1 VQSIGPGRNPDANHA
16 SAPDPAAAWIVETD
30 IPGGGSSPDPDAPPR
45 SIQDQSS
52 AESFAARL
60 SAAGFP
66 SEAQR
71 VQRPKTADVPAG
83 LLGYRVRL
91 RTTFSTEAA
100 ASAEVARLSA
110 AGFSGRAWY
119 SGWDGDSTARGP
131 WTVNIVTVNPKRFRG
146 TLRGTYGPSLEDR
159 ETPTQLAALVR
170 ATVALNGGFFVFD
183 PEAGAEGDPA
193 GAGVYRGRLE
203 FEPVGDRPVLVLHS
217 GARHTGIV
225 RPSWSGSVRL
235 PSGTSVLDGLNR
247 VPGLIRNCG
256 GTFDDVITWRPL
268 HDVTCTDDDELVLFT
283 PAFGPATPP
292 VPVPRRSSTGRG
304 GSLGSTRAA
313 DRRSARA
320 SARFRRPATSPSL
333 LPSFAWVPAFV

>member
-159 ETPTQLAALVR
+159 KRPHSSRPSCARRLLSTAGSSCSILRPAPRATLREPASTGAAWSPSRSATGPCSCYTAAL
-170 ATVALNGGFFVFD
+170 A
-183 PEAGAEGDPA
+183 
-193 GAGVYRGRLE
+193 
-203 FEPVGDRPVLVLHS
+203 
-217 GARHTGIV
+217 
-225 RPSWSGSVRL
+225 
-235 PSGTSVLDGLNR
+235 
-247 VPGLIRNCG
+247 
-256 GTFDDVITWRPL
+256 
-268 HDVTCTDDDELVLFT
+268 T
-283 PAFGPATPP
+283 PASCDPRGP
-292 VPVPRRSSTGRG
+292 GRCDC
-304 GSLGSTRAA
+304 LREP
-313 DRRSARA
+313 A
-320 SARFRRPATSPSL
+320 S
-333 LPSFAWVPAFV
+333 